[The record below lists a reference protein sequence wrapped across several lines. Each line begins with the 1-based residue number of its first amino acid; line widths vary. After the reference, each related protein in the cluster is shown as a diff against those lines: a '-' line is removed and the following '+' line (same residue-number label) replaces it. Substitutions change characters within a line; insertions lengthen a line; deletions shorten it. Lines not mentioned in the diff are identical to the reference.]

1 MTADRV
7 TVSLDPELLAD
18 ARAAV
23 AAGEAE
29 SLSAYVADA
38 LRLKRDRARGLAE
51 LERILPG
58 GRPPQEVLEQVRRDL
73 GIAPR

>member
-7 TVSLDPELLAD
+7 TVSLDPELLSD

-38 LRLKRDRARGLAE
+38 LRIKRDRDRGLAE
-51 LERILPG
+51 LARVLPG
-58 GRPPQEVLEQVRRDL
+58 GRPPQDVLDQVRRDL
-73 GIAPR
+73 GLASR

>member
-1 MTADRV
+1 MTVERV
-7 TVSLDPELLAD
+7 TVSLDPQLLGD

-38 LRLKRDRARGLAE
+38 VRIKRDRARGLAE
-51 LERILPG
+51 LARVLPG
-58 GRPPQEVLEQVRRDL
+58 GRPPQEVLDQVRRDL
-73 GIAPR
+73 GLARR

>member
-7 TVSLDPELLAD
+7 TVSLDPELLGD

-38 LRLKRDRARGLAE
+38 LRIKRDRARGLTE
-51 LERILPG
+51 LEKVLPG
-58 GRPPQEVLEQVRRDL
+58 GRPPQEVLDQVRRDL
-73 GIAPR
+73 GLAHR

>member
-38 LRLKRDRARGLAE
+38 LRIKRDRTRALAE
-51 LERILPG
+51 LEQALPG
-58 GRPPQEVLEQVRRDL
+58 GRPPQEVLDQVRRDL
-73 GIAPR
+73 GLARR

>member
-1 MTADRV
+1 MTAERV
-7 TVSLDPELLAD
+7 TVSLDPELLGD

-38 LRLKRDRARGLAE
+38 LRIKRDRTRALAE
-51 LERILPG
+51 LERVLPG
-58 GRPPQEVLEQVRRDL
+58 GRPPQEELDRVRRDL
-73 GIAPR
+73 GLARR